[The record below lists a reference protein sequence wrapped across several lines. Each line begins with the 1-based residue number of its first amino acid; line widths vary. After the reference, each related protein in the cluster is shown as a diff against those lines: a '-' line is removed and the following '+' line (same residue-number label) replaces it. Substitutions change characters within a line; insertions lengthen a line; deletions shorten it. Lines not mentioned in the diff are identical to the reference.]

1 VIDLTVAAVTTGS
14 DPGTLSY
21 WTDAGATVPLA
32 TPSAVSTTGTYFIQL
47 DDGSCSVIQ
56 AVNVIVNT
64 APILIITDPAAVC
77 SPNTVDIT
85 ASTVTAG
92 SDPGTLT
99 YWTDASAISPL
110 TTSLAVA
117 TTGTYYIQLDLGGGC
132 IVIMPVNVTV
142 NLSPT
147 LISFTGSDSYCS
159 GDSISDVF
167 VDVSGTPVWTIDYTL
182 DGVVQSISASVTP
195 ISLGNTEG
203 VYVLTT
209 ISDGN
214 CSTNVNET
222 QNIVISN
229 CEPIA
234 ITVPTAFTPDGDMTN
249 DTWKILD
256 MDANLPNNIV
266 RVYNRWGNLIFEH
279 LSSMTNPY
287 SSNEWDGTYKG
298 EQLPVGSYYYIIE
311 HNDGSSDSETGTVSI
326 ILNK

>member
-1 VIDLTVAAVTTGS
+1 MIQPVNVTINALPSVVATNDGPICSGS
-14 DPGTLSY
+14 SFILNENG
-21 WTDAGATVPLA
+21 GN
-32 TPSAVSTTGTYFIQL
+32 AVSWMWTTTGTAIINTNTDQSPVVTGATNGDQFIVV
-47 DDGSCSVIQ
+47 VIDINGCTNS
-56 AVNVIVNT
+56 ANT
-64 APILIITDPAAVC
+64 IILVVLSPILDPIADVFACDSYDLPVITGTNLTGNEAYYDDSQANGGVPLTGPITSSQLVWVYDANGICSSNTNFNVTINPTPNLLITDPAAVC

-182 DGVVQSISASVTP
+182 DGVLVTIP
-195 ISLGNTEG
+195 L
-203 VYVLTT
+203 
-209 ISDGN
+209 
-214 CSTNVNET
+214 
-222 QNIVISN
+222 
-229 CEPIA
+229 
-234 ITVPTAFTPDGDMTN
+234 
-249 DTWKILD
+249 K
-256 MDANLPNNIV
+256 
-266 RVYNRWGNLIFEH
+266 
-279 LSSMTNPY
+279 
-287 SSNEWDGTYKG
+287 
-298 EQLPVGSYYYIIE
+298 
-311 HNDGSSDSETGTVSI
+311 
-326 ILNK
+326 